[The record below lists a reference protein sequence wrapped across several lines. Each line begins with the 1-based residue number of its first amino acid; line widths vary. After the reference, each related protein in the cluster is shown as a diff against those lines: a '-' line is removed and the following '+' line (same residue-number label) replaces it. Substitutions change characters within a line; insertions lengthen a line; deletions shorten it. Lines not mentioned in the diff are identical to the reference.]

1 MRRKTEGERRE
12 SAKRY
17 VLDLSDVETVMMKL
31 PGMALR
37 SWNHQ
42 IPLNGRVQE
51 MIF

>member
-12 SAKRY
+12 SARY

-31 PGMALR
+31 PGMVLR

-42 IPLNGRVQE
+42 IPLNGRVQDR
-51 MIF
+51 I